1 MAALGTDPK
10 LKVGLDKYKL
20 SSKAAS
26 KVKLA
31 LKKKKQSKKGGE

>member
-20 SSKAAS
+20 SDKAAK
-26 KVKLA
+26 KVKVA
-31 LKKKKQSKKGGE
+31 LKKKKMKKAAY